1 MASVWHLKTRSSEVG
16 GKRTVALQGLQFPD
30 QGAGWVASPVFVRK
44 GSRVGPFG
52 WRVPG
57 LYLHEVSGLIPMAAH
72 DPL

>member
-1 MASVWHLKTRSSEVG
+1 M
-16 GKRTVALQGLQFPD
+16 ALQGLQFPD

-72 DPL
+72 DHL